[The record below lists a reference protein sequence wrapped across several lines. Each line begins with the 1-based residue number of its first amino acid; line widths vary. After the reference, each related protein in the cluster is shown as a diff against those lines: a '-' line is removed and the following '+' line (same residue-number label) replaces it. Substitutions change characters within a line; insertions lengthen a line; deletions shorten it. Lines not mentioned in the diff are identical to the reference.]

1 MRKTIKPKRTATT
14 NPASQTEQCFAELLP
29 HDPELS
35 ALRSEYALKAAT
47 ERRSAAEWAYD
58 ESLGNSLFGAA
69 LERLQGQGVAVPR
82 WPPGFSASAIN
93 PEYAPALL
101 TVGCYEHGCG
111 RKAEG
116 MRLLLQLTQL
126 SPVTEDWIEII
137 DKAGQALMDSGDAAS
152 TCRLYEAALK
162 ARPAEQEF
170 IIGLGWALCRAGKQD
185 EALPWLESAV
195 AKAPNNYSVL
205 NDYGWGL
212 AELGRFD
219 EAQKALEKA
228 IQLAPAAYKLPVN
241 NLKRLRQLRKS
252 AQP

>member
-1 MRKTIKPKRTATT
+1 MAKRTATAKAT
-14 NPASQTEQCFAELLP
+14 SHTTHCFAELLSS
-29 HDPELS
+29 DPELS
-35 ALRSEYALKAAT
+35 ALRADYSQKPAAK
-47 ERRSAAEWAYD
+47 RRAAAEWVYD
-58 ESLGNSLFGAA
+58 ESISNSLFGAA
-69 LERLQGQGVAVPR
+69 LARLQGERLPAPW
-82 WPPGFSASAIN
+82 WPPGFAALAID

-116 MRLLLQLTQL
+116 MRLLLQLTQV
-126 SPVTEDWIEII
+126 SPATKDWIEII

-170 IIGLGWALCRAGKQD
+170 IIGLGWALCRVGKQD